1 MSQANLYIS
10 KRCPYCRKLLEVLHG
25 RNDLR
30 GMITITCIDE
40 QPFPKYVK
48 TVPVMVV
55 ENELW
60 NTDEIFAFLQQTQQ
74 QQQGQQPQQQQQQQ
88 QGQQQPQQQQQPPPQ
103 GQQQPPPQGQQQKDQ
118 MKEDG
123 ELEGYCENGSCL
135 AFSSLNEGEILS
147 DSPYSTIDG
156 SDNAVKDIK
165 TDGHMGKNEKAQKFD
180 SDYERMME
188 SRKMIDTQAVR

>member
-10 KRCPYCRKLLEVLHG
+10 KRCPYCRKLLEILHG

-74 QQQGQQPQQQQQQQ
+74 QGQQQQGQQQQPPPQGQPQQQQQQQ
-88 QGQQQPQQQQQPPPQ
+88 QQPPQ
-103 GQQQPPPQGQQQKDQ
+103 GQPQGQQQQKDQ

-135 AFSSLNEGEILS
+135 AFSSLNEGEMLS

>member
-10 KRCPYCRKLLEVLHG
+10 KRCPYCRKLLEILHG

-74 QQQGQQPQQQQQQQ
+74 GQQ
-88 QGQQQPQQQQQPPPQ
+88 QGQQQQGQQPPPQ
-103 GQQQPPPQGQQQKDQ
+103 GQQQPPQQPGQQPPQQQQKDQ
-118 MKEDG
+118 MKDDG

-135 AFSSLNEGEILS
+135 AFSSLNDGEILS

-156 SDNAVKDIK
+156 SDNAIKDIK

>member
-10 KRCPYCRKLLEVLHG
+10 KRCPYCRKLLEILHG

-74 QQQGQQPQQQQQQQ
+74 GQQQGQQQQGQQPPP
-88 QGQQQPQQQQQPPPQ
+88 QQPGQQQQPPQQP
-103 GQQQPPPQGQQQKDQ
+103 GQQQPPQQQQKDQ
-118 MKEDG
+118 MKDDG

-135 AFSSLNEGEILS
+135 AFSSLNDGEILS

-156 SDNAVKDIK
+156 SDNAIKDIK

>member
-10 KRCPYCRKLLEVLHG
+10 KRCPYCRKLLEILHG

-74 QQQGQQPQQQQQQQ
+74 GQQQGQQQQGQQPPP
-88 QGQQQPQQQQQPPPQ
+88 QQP
-103 GQQQPPPQGQQQKDQ
+103 GQQQPPPQQPGQQQPPQQQQKDQ
-118 MKEDG
+118 MKDDG

-135 AFSSLNEGEILS
+135 AFSSLNDGEILS

-156 SDNAVKDIK
+156 SDNAIKDIK

>member
-10 KRCPYCRKLLEVLHG
+10 KRCPYCRKLLEILHG

>member
-10 KRCPYCRKLLEVLHG
+10 KRCPYCRKLLEILHG

-74 QQQGQQPQQQQQQQ
+74 QQQGQQQE
-88 QGQQQPQQQQQPPPQ
+88 QGQQQQPPQGQQQQPPPQ
-103 GQQQPPPQGQQQKDQ
+103 GQPQGQQQKDQ

-180 SDYERMME
+180 SDYERMMAE
-188 SRKMIDTQAVR
+188 RGEIGQGGGRMGGQGI

>member
-10 KRCPYCRKLLEVLHG
+10 KRCPYCRKLLEILHG

-74 QQQGQQPQQQQQQQ
+74 GQQ
-88 QGQQQPQQQQQPPPQ
+88 QGQQQQGQQPPPQ
-103 GQQQPPPQGQQQKDQ
+103 GQQQPPQQPGQQPPQQQQKDQ
-118 MKEDG
+118 MKDDG

-135 AFSSLNEGEILS
+135 AFSSLNEGEVLS

-156 SDNAVKDIK
+156 SDNAIKDIK